1 MRKLLVLVL
10 VLTGLWSGYWFL
22 GSSAIRQ
29 AAEDWFAGAAAQG
42 ILAEKSDLSLA
53 GFPNRFDLTV
63 TGPVLR
69 DPARG
74 IGWQA
79 PFVQVFAMTWKP
91 WHIIAA
97 LPPEQVVTLP
107 GQEVKLAAE
116 GLRAS
121 FRARPATDLPLASVI
136 VESGPFTAS
145 SSAGWT
151 AAAGRAVASIS
162 ADEEVPGA
170 GDAPDAYVL
179 ALNASDLAPDPEV
192 MARIGEGSGLPPRIA
207 TLRLVATA
215 SLTAPLDRFA
225 AETHPRLAALELTD
239 SLLAWG
245 ELSASASGRIA
256 PDDEGFAAGRVE
268 IAVTNWQPLVPALVA
283 AGAIKPEQAQT
294 LTRLLTALAQESGDP
309 DALKLPL
316 TLADGRVSLG
326 FLPLGEAP
334 RMLGPTG

>member
-1 MRKLLVLVL
+1 MRKLLVLLL

-22 GSSAIRQ
+22 GSSTIRQ
-29 AAEDWFAGAAAQG
+29 AGEDWFASAAGQG
-42 ILAEKSDLSLA
+42 IVAEKSDLSVA
-53 GFPNRFDLTV
+53 GFPNRFDLTI
-63 TGPVLR
+63 TDLALR
-69 DPARG
+69 DPASG

-97 LPPEQVVTLP
+97 LPPGQVVTLP

-121 FRARPATDLPLASVI
+121 FRARPATALPLASVI

-151 AAAGRAVASIS
+151 AAAGSAVASIS

-170 GDAPDAYVL
+170 GDAPNAYVL
-179 ALNASDLAPDPEV
+179 ALNLSDLAPDPEM
-192 MARIGEGSGLPPRIA
+192 MARIKDGSGLPPRIA
-207 TLRLVATA
+207 TLRLVTRAT
-215 SLTAPLDRFA
+215 LTAPLDRFA
-225 AETHPRLAALELTD
+225 GETQPRLAALELTD

-245 ELSASASGRIA
+245 ELSATAKGQVA
-256 PDDEGFAAGRVE
+256 PDDQGFAAGRIE
-268 IAVTNWQPLVPALVA
+268 IAVTNWQPLVPALVT

-309 DALKLPL
+309 DTLKLPL
-316 TLADGRVSLG
+316 TLAEGSVSLG